1 MPINVDHYED
11 LAGEVLKVYE
21 EAERKM
27 MKSVANRLNRGV
39 TQPGW
44 TERKYGEMRDVSRV
58 MRGYVERLS
67 KTRGEMQ
74 KAYIEQAF
82 ADARA
87 AMISD
92 AQTFANLS
100 EIRGLT
106 ANTFKVVNILSELDS
121 SMNAADRM
129 ILRKVND
136 EYAGIVGRASA
147 LVATGSITY
156 REAVQRELNDFANR
170 GITSF
175 VDRAGRSW
183 DMETY
188 AEMATLTA
196 IERATREGYLDSMA
210 EFGYDLAEISDHYGA
225 CPICEAWQGVII
237 SVSGTTPGYPS
248 LADAESAG
256 VFHPRCMHD
265 ISVYYDGISPEGRKG
280 PKEVGDASPGYSVR
294 AQQRGLERHVRA
306 WKRRMAVAG
315 SPQEE
320 RAAYARVRMYQERIR
335 ELIED
340 YNDSVDSSVD
350 HLPRKYWREGGRQN
364 LSTAAK
370 KIKPVEIPQSQQP
383 KPKPQPEERKPLTRM
398 EQIKDIIEKH
408 NGDWSVEQLQEVGS
422 KILDEYNA
430 RYEKF
435 ADEVAKIEKVLKEQQ
450 EAIKAQAKNVREML
464 KNASNSGDKK
474 ALRELK
480 KQQVEL
486 SEQIDDVLSKRL
498 LYGSRT
504 KDGILLK
511 QILGEVRPLGGV
523 NMTNVTDYAVFAGNS
538 KQTMKSAIE
547 AMNYYPTAWL
557 KGSKAFDV
565 KLKAGWTSGRAFYD
579 TVFGQIKFDGKLDTG
594 IHELMHRFEHSLQQI
609 LQSEVEFYAKRT
621 AGEELKWLG
630 SPYAKTEK
638 TRRDDFIDAYMGK
651 DYAGKAF
658 ELLSMGTELAFTDTK
673 RLNRDKD
680 MQTWIYGVL
689 ASL

>member
-58 MRGYVERLS
+58 MRGYVDRLS
-67 KTRGEMQ
+67 KTRGDMQ
-74 KAYIEQAF
+74 KQFIEQAF
-82 ADARA
+82 ADARS

-136 EYAGIVGRASA
+136 EYAGIVGRTSA

-237 SVSGTTPGYPS
+237 SVSGNTPGYPS

-280 PKEVGDASPGYSVR
+280 PRDVGDASPGYSVR

-350 HLPRKYWREGGRQN
+350 HLPRKYWREGGQQK
-364 LSTAAK
+364 LTAAAK
-370 KIKPVEIPQSQQP
+370 KLPPVVLTNKSKSDIVKLGTNGRFVNNKEKLFRYAEKIVAEPGYTDFVSHGTPDGFIIYMHTDKDGYPTDDGVFYTPKEFAEMIKNSSSYHGG
-383 KPKPQPEERKPLTRM
+383 
-398 EQIKDIIEKH
+398 DIRLIACQTGRNDDGAAKQ
-408 NGDWSVEQLQEVGS
+408 V
-422 KILDEYNA
+422 
-430 RYEKF
+430 
-435 ADEVAKIEKVLKEQQ
+435 ADLLGVT
-450 EAIKAQAKNVREML
+450 IKAPTEIVNL
-464 KNASNSGDKK
+464 NDKGEIF
-474 ALRELK
+474 LTD
-480 KQQVEL
+480 
-486 SEQIDDVLSKRL
+486 SDVLADL
-498 LYGSRT
+498 W
-504 KDGILLK
+504 
-511 QILGEVRPLGGV
+511 
-523 NMTNVTDYAVFAGNS
+523 M
-538 KQTMKSAIE
+538 
-547 AMNYYPTAWL
+547 
-557 KGSKAFDV
+557 
-565 KLKAGWTSGRAFYD
+565 
-579 TVFGQIKFDGKLDTG
+579 
-594 IHELMHRFEHSLQQI
+594 
-609 LQSEVEFYAKRT
+609 SEVKVKQS
-621 AGEELKWLG
+621 GKWRIFK
-630 SPYAKTEK
+630 PDE
-638 TRRDDFIDAYMGK
+638 R
-651 DYAGKAF
+651 
-658 ELLSMGTELAFTDTK
+658 
-673 RLNRDKD
+673 
-680 MQTWIYGVL
+680 
-689 ASL
+689 